1 MKRSQ
6 LKQLIKPIVKECITE
21 SLVEEGMLSNI
32 ISEVIKGTQVFGYK
46 QNLKENKEQKLDKR
60 DEQKRLLEQK
70 HKEDLEKRKKLLNAT
85 GFKNDLFEN
94 TAPLAQGGT
103 EGLGESPQGALAGV
117 DPADPGID
125 ITGIMA
131 LSGKRWKSLI

>member
-21 SLVEEGMLSNI
+21 SLIEEGILSNI
-32 ISEVIKGTQVFGYK
+32 ISEVMKGAQVFDQK
-46 QNLKENKEQKLDKR
+46 RDLNESKEQQLDKR
-60 DEQKRLLEQK
+60 GEQKRLLEQK
-70 HKEDLEKRKKLLNAT
+70 HKKDLEKRKKLLNAT

-94 TAPLAQGGT
+94 TIPLTDGGV
-103 EGLGESPQGALAGV
+103 EGSGQSSRGALSGV
-117 DPADPGID
+117 DPSDPGVD

-131 LSGKRWKSLI
+131 LGGKKWKNLI